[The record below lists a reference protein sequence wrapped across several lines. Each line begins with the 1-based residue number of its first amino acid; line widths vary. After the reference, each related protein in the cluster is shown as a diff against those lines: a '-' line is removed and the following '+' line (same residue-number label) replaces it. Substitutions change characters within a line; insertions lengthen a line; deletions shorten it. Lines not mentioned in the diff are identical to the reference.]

1 MASKSGWGLAVF
13 STIFAALLAVAL
25 VFTLLIGKSR
35 ITTAEDAAEATQ
47 AAAQAEAET
56 ANRTATRAQAEATEA
71 NDAYKEAVGRLEQ
84 FDSQL
89 QRARAQLESARR
101 EASNSA
107 ARLETTQL
115 QHRTLMGLEYGSL
128 SDFFDEGRTKV
139 FLTVNLQ
146 TPDLVRETTKIDE
159 QNVLALARRAFNRLE
174 NIDIVLDAKDADWT
188 LSVGLIPQLTPPQGT
203 PLWWMACFGNLTR
216 DVRIPGS
223 DLRYR
228 TTITQADGIT
238 AIEFRTE
245 QRAYA
250 GLQETFEWLADRLQE
265 QLKN

>member
-13 STIFAALLAVAL
+13 STVFAALLAVAL

-115 QHRTLMGLEYGSL
+115 QHRTLMGLEYGSK
-128 SDFFDEGRTKV
+128 SDFFEEGRTKV
-139 FLTVNLQ
+139 ALMVNLQ
-146 TPDLVRETTKIDE
+146 IPEIVQKATEIDE
-159 QNVLALARRAFNRLE
+159 EIVRGLAGRAFNRLE

-188 LSVGLIPQLTPPQGT
+188 LNVHILPQQTPPQGT
-203 PLWWMACFGNLTR
+203 PNWWVACFVDLTR
-216 DVRIPGS
+216 DVRIPGR
-223 DLRYR
+223 DLKHPA
-228 TTITQADGIT
+228 IIAGADGID
-238 AIEFRTE
+238 AIEFRSN
-245 QRAYA
+245 QAAYV
-250 GLQETFEWLADRLQE
+250 GLQDTFQWLADRLQE